1 MGICCI
7 FKCRNRP
14 EWKKRR
20 FFYVPRIRVRDG
32 EDARLLSI
40 ERRQKCFAVIKR
52 KDLNQDL
59 DHHRMCEEHFVSRKM
74 AGLFETSSVDWLPT
88 LKLGYGDEERASSH
102 SLAATDRLQRRQDRK
117 RKLDVVYLNPAPVNQ
132 TSFIDI
138 DNTTLSTSSHQ
149 TQIVPSCSSVEAD
162 EIDFSVH
169 DNRNKE
175 IQTEMTSSDI
185 NLLEEEINNLSSK
198 IYELKIDAK
207 KITIGTKEWFEE
219 NDEKVNFYTRLP
231 GFYILSVIFEFT
243 SSKVTHSSNSRLTQF
258 QEFIMTLIRFR
269 LNLTLQDLAYRFGI
283 SVSTTSAI
291 ILKWID
297 ILFVRLSP
305 LIKWPT
311 REELIETTPMSFRQ
325 HFRTKV
331 AVIID
336 CFEIFCNQPKNLLA
350 RAKTF
355 SSYKHHN
362 TVKILIGITPQGVIS
377 FISKAWGGR
386 TSDRYLT
393 ESSGFLKNLLPGDVV
408 LADRGFDMENL
419 EIYQQFMGPLLKYQ
433 LSPE

>member
-1 MGICCI
+1 
-7 FKCRNRP
+7 
-14 EWKKRR
+14 
-20 FFYVPRIRVRDG
+20 
-32 EDARLLSI
+32 
-40 ERRQKCFAVIKR
+40 
-52 KDLNQDL
+52 
-59 DHHRMCEEHFVSRKM
+59 
-74 AGLFETSSVDWLPT
+74 
-88 LKLGYGDEERASSH
+88 
-102 SLAATDRLQRRQDRK
+102 
-117 RKLDVVYLNPAPVNQ
+117 
-132 TSFIDI
+132 
-138 DNTTLSTSSHQ
+138 
-149 TQIVPSCSSVEAD
+149 
-162 EIDFSVH
+162 
-169 DNRNKE
+169 
-175 IQTEMTSSDI
+175 
-185 NLLEEEINNLSSK
+185 
-198 IYELKIDAK
+198 
-207 KITIGTKEWFEE
+207 
-219 NDEKVNFYTRLP
+219 
-231 GFYILSVIFEFT
+231 
-243 SSKVTHSSNSRLTQF
+243 
-258 QEFIMTLIRFR
+258 MTLIRFR

-325 HFRTKV
+325 HFKTKV

-433 LSPE
+433 LSPDEKNSYVHLMLNVVENWLLLEYM